1 MWPFSVKYG
10 NLLMYRR
17 GDKNKLAKDNIFKQA
32 DFINLMAKFNSHK
45 IISIF
50 YENYLSS
57 I

>member
-1 MWPFSVKYG
+1 
-10 NLLMYRR
+10 MYRR
-17 GDKNKLAKDNIFKQA
+17 GDKNKLAKDNIFGQA

-57 I
+57 S